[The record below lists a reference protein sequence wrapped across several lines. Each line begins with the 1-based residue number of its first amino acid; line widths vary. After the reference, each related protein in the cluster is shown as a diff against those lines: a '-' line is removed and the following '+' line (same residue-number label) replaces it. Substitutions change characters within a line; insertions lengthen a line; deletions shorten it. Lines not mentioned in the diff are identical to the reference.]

1 MGNTMNLETE
11 TTSVENATFCLLKT
25 ANANKL
31 NASLEDSKALEY
43 QLALID
49 GCVCLRISANASGG
63 LFSKEWISLD
73 CIEEC
78 LGKPLTPAI
87 AFKSSM
93 LKPVFTKGSSSNN
106 TGFLCAC
113 LRAEG
118 ILSVSEKNLFLHL
131 FTGDFAAWRKKLK
144 KLGKQ

>member
-1 MGNTMNLETE
+1 MNLETE

-49 GCVCLRISANASGG
+49 GCVCLRI
-63 LFSKEWISLD
+63 
-73 CIEEC
+73 
-78 LGKPLTPAI
+78 
-87 AFKSSM
+87 
-93 LKPVFTKGSSSNN
+93 
-106 TGFLCAC
+106 
-113 LRAEG
+113 
-118 ILSVSEKNLFLHL
+118 LSVSEKNLFLHL